1 MGLFDKFKKKSEE
14 GEYEEENEDITTT
27 KRWKEKQRYYSSSPE
42 EQARIR
48 AEKAEIERK
57 EQEQKQKELEEN
69 FDENSAS
76 QTPDGLRFIF
86 QIQLDGHALPKEVQ
100 TADHFDVFLGKG
112 VFLAQLFDRVSAE
125 FRKPNGL
132 GHANGESESEPD
144 STILTVR
151 FLGTREPVIHDIGIF
166 VPEGFDDKLKTNSE
180 GQISIIDYFR
190 HKNFTA
196 QFNDMELISESA
208 EYRYDNLATAYQ
220 QMVVDILQQNGL
232 QCKVLESTLQVKF
245 DFN

>member
-1 MGLFDKFKKKSEE
+1 MLESPENLYRIKYTIFRMGLFDKFKKKSEE
-14 GEYEEENEDITTT
+14 ERFDD
-27 KRWKEKQRYYSSSPE
+27 
-42 EQARIR
+42 
-48 AEKAEIERK
+48 EIEPTD
-57 EQEQKQKELEEN
+57 EED
-69 FDENSAS
+69 FDVNSAS

>member
-14 GEYEEENEDITTT
+14 ERFDD
-27 KRWKEKQRYYSSSPE
+27 
-42 EQARIR
+42 
-48 AEKAEIERK
+48 EIEPTD
-57 EQEQKQKELEEN
+57 EED
-69 FDENSAS
+69 FDVNSAS

-112 VFLAQLFDRVSAE
+112 VFLAQLFARVSAE

>member
-1 MGLFDKFKKKSEE
+1 HLLESPENLYRIKYTIFRMGLFDKFKKKSEE
-14 GEYEEENEDITTT
+14 ERFDD
-27 KRWKEKQRYYSSSPE
+27 
-42 EQARIR
+42 
-48 AEKAEIERK
+48 EIEPTD
-57 EQEQKQKELEEN
+57 EED
-69 FDENSAS
+69 FDVNSAS

>member
-14 GEYEEENEDITTT
+14 ERFDD
-27 KRWKEKQRYYSSSPE
+27 
-42 EQARIR
+42 
-48 AEKAEIERK
+48 EIEPTD
-57 EQEQKQKELEEN
+57 EED
-69 FDENSAS
+69 FDVNSAS

>member
-1 MGLFDKFKKKSEE
+1 LLESPENLYRIKYTIFRMGLFDKFKKKSEE
-14 GEYEEENEDITTT
+14 ERFDD
-27 KRWKEKQRYYSSSPE
+27 
-42 EQARIR
+42 
-48 AEKAEIERK
+48 EIEPTD
-57 EQEQKQKELEEN
+57 EED
-69 FDENSAS
+69 FDVNSAS